1 MLHAVSTFIPRTNE
15 HNTVS
20 QTEATTSPA
29 TLAPAEGWHV
39 LHLFYHIEQSQW
51 ALMSPAEQIAAKTN
65 LTRLVQEVRATPQ
78 TQLLC
83 FSMVTPKADLGF
95 MLLTPDLHTANAF
108 EKKITLSL
116 GPDVLTPAYSYLS
129 MTEWTEYVTTDEEQG
144 AKITAEKGFQPGT
157 PEFDAEMETF
167 HKHMAKYRQDRLYP
181 NMPDW
186 PVCCFYPMNKC
197 RRDGDNWYMQPF
209 AERRRL
215 MAGHAITGRKY
226 HGRVRQLITGS
237 TGLDS
242 HEWGVTLFSH
252 STTDIKSIV
261 YEMRFDEVS
270 ARFAE
275 FGDFYIGIQLPLDEL
290 FRRTLL

>member
-1 MLHAVSTFIPRTNE
+1 M
-15 HNTVS
+15 S
-20 QTEATTSPA
+20 QTEASSPPA

-51 ALMSPAEQIAAKTN
+51 ALMSPSEQIAAKTS
-65 LTRLVQEVRATPQ
+65 LTKLVQDVRATPQ

-83 FSMVTPKADLGF
+83 FSIVTPKADLGF

-108 EKKITLSL
+108 EKKITQSL

-144 AKITAEKGFQPGT
+144 AKITAEKGFEPAS
-157 PEFDAEMETF
+157 PEFEGEMANF
-167 HKHMAKYRQDRLYP
+167 HKHMAKYRHDRVYP

-186 PVCCFYPMNKC
+186 PVFCFYPMNKC
-197 RRDGDNWYMQPF
+197 RRDTNNWYALPF
-209 AERRRL
+209 SERRRL
-215 MAGHAITGRKY
+215 MGGHAITGRKY
-226 HGRVRQLITGS
+226 SGRVRQLITGS

-252 STTDIKSIV
+252 TTTDIKSIV

-270 ARFAE
+270 AKYAE
-275 FGDFYIGIQLPLDEL
+275 FGDFYIGIPLPLDEL
-290 FRRTLL
+290 FRRVQL